1 MQRATFCSSAP
12 FNHEP
17 RLKLHSCPNKD
28 SCNGAHF
35 SAKKLNAPIVILLL
49 CKIAPRRRIICK
61 HSADPWP
68 FGRQRERERVEEKR
82 ALFGKRCTCLLTRVH
97 IIPSAHSAQFT
108 RGLPVLLYFYKP
120 RRLRRRDESISSGC
134 VYIRLHAAQFALC
147 VDKSPAV
154 NGNITKSSR
163 VCKQASGE
171 QSSESEKFSSSRH
184 KLNG

>member
-68 FGRQRERERVEEKR
+68 LGRQRESRGEESLVWEAMHLLVDEGAHYPQCAQRAIHER
-82 ALFGKRCTCLLTRVH
+82 
-97 IIPSAHSAQFT
+97 
-108 RGLPVLLYFYKP
+108 
-120 RRLRRRDESISSGC
+120 
-134 VYIRLHAAQFALC
+134 
-147 VDKSPAV
+147 
-154 NGNITKSSR
+154 
-163 VCKQASGE
+163 ASGASLFL
-171 QSSESEKFSSSRH
+171 QAPAAPAQR
-184 KLNG
+184 

>member
-1 MQRATFCSSAP
+1 MQRATFSPSAP

-68 FGRQRERERVEEKR
+68 LAEGAERVEEKS

-97 IIPSAHSAQFT
+97 IIPSAQFT

-163 VCKQASGE
+163 VCQASRPLANKAPRVRNFHPPGI
-171 QSSESEKFSSSRH
+171 
-184 KLNG
+184 N